1 MNDEQNNNFIGGN
14 ASDFDDSPYHNL
26 NFNCNYHDED
36 GAVEKLTKN
45 KGNLLCLS
53 LNIQSLPSKFV
64 EFSDLLNYFSAKGLF
79 FDVIALQELWSL
91 HDPDMFQIEG
101 YNFIYK
107 SQKTGVQGGGGSGFI
122 LEKI

>member
-36 GAVEKLTKN
+36 EAVEKLTKN

-91 HDPDMFQIEG
+91 HDPDMF
-101 YNFIYK
+101 K
-107 SQKTGVQGGGGSGFI
+107 SKDITLFTNHGKQGCKAGGSAFI